1 MTKPIFIVRI
11 PFSINE
17 DKLKEQMDYV
27 TRKLHDDYHVI
38 PVLDNYVQQL
48 QFECYNPNNIS
59 DKKLEELKQQ
69 LKNNASAELMKKP
82 SKKLPPPPPPDRI
95 IIRESSWLETIT
107 FGFYKSKQCTKNK
120 K

>member
-11 PFSINE
+11 PFSINK

-59 DKKLEELKQQ
+59 DKKLEEIKQMVLNQ
-69 LKNNASAELMKKP
+69 LKNE
-82 SKKLPPPPPPDRI
+82 
-95 IIRESSWLETIT
+95 
-107 FGFYKSKQCTKNK
+107 Q
-120 K
+120 

>member
-11 PFSINE
+11 PFSINK

-59 DKKLEELKQQ
+59 YKKLEEIKQMVLNQ
-69 LKNNASAELMKKP
+69 LKNE
-82 SKKLPPPPPPDRI
+82 
-95 IIRESSWLETIT
+95 
-107 FGFYKSKQCTKNK
+107 Q
-120 K
+120 